1 MTQPPPADDRTLIP
15 GAPAAAPGPGADSAE
30 HHNALPVG
38 TRIGEFE
45 VVGLVGVGGF
55 GIVYLALDH
64 SLDRKVALKEYMPS
78 ALAQRDPAVSSV
90 VVKSQRH
97 AETFDAGMR
106 SFINE
111 ARLLAQFDHPSLV
124 KVYRFWEQNGTAYM
138 VMPFYEGLTLKE
150 TLRRRGEAPE
160 EFWLESL
167 LSQLLDALE
176 IIHAR
181 QCYHRDIAPD
191 NILILPGD
199 TPLLLDFGAARRV
212 IGDMTQA
219 LTVILKP
226 GYAPIEQYAEAP
238 NMRQGPWTDIYA
250 LASVVYFAIVGKP
263 PVPAVARVMSDPLEP
278 LAVTAA
284 GRYSDAFLRAVD
296 SALAVRPEDRP
307 QDVAAFRHALGF
319 SPREPVTRYF
329 SGRVDESGL
338 QIERRQSPRAVSTVT
353 ATSAPL
359 LPIEPPAASAPA
371 AAAGNGKGRKAYV
384 IGAIALVVLLLA
396 GAGLFFFPDT
406 LLVAERAA
414 PQAGAA
420 AQAPQTLAE
429 VEAKLTGFDCAL
441 LEASMS
447 GATAVIRGHVGGEA
461 DLKRIDSEVG
471 SVSGVQDVDD
481 SAVRV
486 FPRPYCSVVSALA
499 AHTRHAPKAGAPR
512 IALKGDVGEAYAG
525 EMLLVEVSAPA
536 FEAFVYADLYDPDAN
551 VVHLLPNAG
560 QTSNRMSAGQ
570 RMVLGDDAL
579 SGAQWEVVPPLGK
592 HLLVVM
598 ASESRLFERERPQ
611 VEDVFGYLRA
621 VRDGV
626 AAKPAGAR
634 LVVYYSMVDFLPKR

>member
-1 MTQPPPADDRTLIP
+1 MP
-15 GAPAAAPGPGADSAE
+15 GAGATASGPAADSVE
-30 HHNALPVG
+30 HHNALPIG

-45 VVGLVGVGGF
+45 IAALIGIGGF

-78 ALAQRDPAVSSV
+78 ALAQRDPAASSV

-150 TLRRRGEAPE
+150 TLRRRGVAPE
-160 EFWLESL
+160 ELWLESL

-191 NILILPGD
+191 NILMLPGD

-250 LASVVYFAIVGKP
+250 LASVVYFAIVGRP
-263 PVPAVARVMSDPLEP
+263 PVPSVARVMSDPLEP
-278 LAVTAA
+278 LAVNAA
-284 GRYSDAFLRAVD
+284 GRYSDTFLRAID

-307 QDVAAFRHALGF
+307 QDVAAFRRALGF
-319 SPREPVTRYF
+319 SAREALTRF
-329 SGRVDESGL
+329 LPGRVDESGL
-338 QIERRQSPRAVSTVT
+338 QESTFDASRAVRTVPPRPVT
-353 ATSAPL
+353 ANAPSVSQ
-359 LPIEPPAASAPA
+359 PAAPA
-371 AAAGNGKGRKAYV
+371 TTVAASDSPGKRKPYV
-384 IGAIALVVLLLA
+384 LGATLVGVLALG
-396 GAGLFFFPDT
+396 GAGYYFARDT
-406 LLVAERAA
+406 LFAPSPVSPPSIAATPANQTVAEI
-414 PQAGAA
+414 AGK
-420 AQAPQTLAE
+420 LA
-429 VEAKLTGFDCAL
+429 GFDCAL
-441 LEASMS
+441 LEASMNGS
-447 GATAVIRGHVGGEA
+447 TAVIRGHVGGEA
-461 DLKRIDSEVG
+461 DLKRIDTDVG
-471 SVSGVQDVDD
+471 TVAGVQDVDY

-486 FPRPYCSVVSALA
+486 YPRPYCSVVTALA
-499 AHTRHAPKAGAPR
+499 THTRHAPAAGAPG
-512 IALKGDVGEAYAG
+512 IALKGGVGEAFAG
-525 EMLLVEVSAPA
+525 ETLAVEVVAPS
-536 FEAFVYADLYDPDAN
+536 FDAFVYADLYDPEAN
-551 VVHLLPNAG
+551 VVHLLPNSGQAG
-560 QTSNRMSAGQ
+560 NRMTAGQ
-570 RMVLGDDAL
+570 RVVLGDDPL
-579 SGAQWEVVPPLGK
+579 SGGRWEVVPPLGK
-592 HLLVVM
+592 HMLVVM

-626 AAKPAGAR
+626 AAKPAGSR